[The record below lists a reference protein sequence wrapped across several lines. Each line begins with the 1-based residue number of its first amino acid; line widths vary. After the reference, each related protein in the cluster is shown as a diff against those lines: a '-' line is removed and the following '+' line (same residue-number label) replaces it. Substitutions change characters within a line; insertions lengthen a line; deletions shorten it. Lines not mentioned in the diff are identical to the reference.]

1 MPIDC
6 GFDEIRRK
14 ESQRDRKRLATA
26 PDIPTVDEASMS
38 ARLIILLVGA
48 RYRRKSR
55 ISVSKNNED

>member
-1 MPIDC
+1 M
-6 GFDEIRRK
+6 GR
-14 ESQRDRKRLATA
+14 SQRRAIPKAKRLATA